1 MTPRVPRTWTS
12 LGLSVSRVTPLSRT
26 GAARVFRLDLDDG
39 RTVKGRI
46 FPTAFWAARVQRLLE
61 TRRAH
66 SLPRPM
72 IRAGRVLVLE
82 FVEGTPLDEWLPGRG
97 RASERH
103 AARLAGGLIARLHSG
118 RPLPGAAPT
127 AARYA
132 ARMRATLS
140 ALTRSAAL
148 ERDVAERL
156 SALATPTHART
167 ALTHGD
173 ICPEN
178 LIRTKSGDLRPIDEE
193 RLAMRPLAYDLARAV
208 NRWPLDA
215 SLERALLNGYS
226 AEGGKA
232 GGFRKHRVFWL
243 SAALAT
249 SAEYRLK
256 QRPETLRPI
265 LEAMRALALTCA
277 G

>member
-1 MTPRVPRTWTS
+1 MSSLSQDNWTS
-12 LGLSVSRVTPLSRT
+12 IGLSVSRVTPLSRT

-46 FPTAFWAARVQRLLE
+46 FPSTFWAARVERLL
-61 TRRAH
+61 RAPGAL
-66 SLPRPM
+66 SLPRPLT
-72 IRAGRVLVLE
+72 RAGPVLVLE

-103 AARLAGGLIARLHSG
+103 AARRAGRLMARLHSG
-118 RPLPGAAPT
+118 RPLEDAAPT
-127 AARYA
+127 PGRYA
-132 ARMRATLS
+132 ARMRAVLAALTRRAALEPDVAHCLS
-140 ALTRSAAL
+140 ALKVPAR
-148 ERDVAERL
+148 
-156 SALATPTHART
+156 ART

-178 LIRTKSGDLRPIDEE
+178 LIRTPSGDLRPIDEE
-193 RLAMRPLAYDLARAV
+193 RLAVRPLAYDLARAV

-215 SLERALLNGYS
+215 ALERALLDGYV
-226 AEGGKA
+226 AEGGEA
-232 GGFRKHRVFWL
+232 GGFRKHRAFWL

-265 LEAMRALALTCA
+265 LEAMRALALA
-277 G
+277 L